1 MAEEKKP
8 KKSTPKHG
16 RWKFYQVSGNKVERK
31 NKFCP
36 KCGVGIFLAEH
47 KERLSC
53 GNCGY
58 MEAKKK

>member
-1 MAEEKKP
+1 MAEDKKA
-8 KKSTPKHG
+8 KKIPKHG
-16 RWKFYQVSGNKVERK
+16 RWKLYQVSGDKIKRK

-47 KERLSC
+47 KDRMTC

>member
-1 MAEEKKP
+1 MAEDKRSKRM
-8 KKSTPKHG
+8 PKHG
-16 RWKFYQVSGNKVERK
+16 RWKSYNVSGNKIERK

-36 KCGVGIFLAEH
+36 KCGTGVFLAGH
-47 KERLSC
+47 KDRMTC